1 MERKRAKKVVSARAK
16 WFNTAMKEKS
26 AEAGNLMTSFFHRF
40 NKRNISS
47 KIFPLTKKK
56 KKEKEEEIKR
66 RREKNRK
73 VGT

>member
-47 KIFPLTKKK
+47 KIFPLTKKRRK
-56 KKEKEEEIKR
+56 KKKRKLKEEEKKIGKW
-66 RREKNRK
+66 
-73 VGT
+73 